1 MTDKEIFENYTV
13 QDLFKEIVRNSRKT
27 RAQLQ
32 DIIKDLSERVRDTVD
47 LQILS
52 PEISDYMNTLVKNDE
67 ILLKLANIVVKAE
80 TSKLSQQ
87 GGQLILTPQEK
98 QQLIKSIRQDME
110 PYILK
115 NENKIAKTN

>member
-13 QDLFKEIVRNSRKT
+13 QDLFKEIVRNSRET

-98 QQLIKSIRQDME
+98 QQLIKSVRQDME

>member
-1 MTDKEIFENYTV
+1 MVDKEIFKDYTV
-13 QDLFKEIVRNSRKT
+13 QDLFEQIVNNSRET
-27 RAQLQ
+27 RMALK
-32 DIIKDLSERVRDTVD
+32 DIIKDISERVKDTVD

-98 QQLIKSIRQDME
+98 QQLIKSVRQDME

>member
-98 QQLIKSIRQDME
+98 QQLIKSVRQDME

>member
-98 QQLIKSIRQDME
+98 Q
-110 PYILK
+110 
-115 NENKIAKTN
+115 